1 MAKSPRPRTLAAGFG
16 AFFFIVG
23 FFAWTFSQS
32 VPAPGWYPADITRW
46 VYSTYMI
53 LAAIFLVG
61 LGGLGL
67 SIRKSIAQRIREL
80 DERTDMSGDPISEAL
95 PPPLPDNANTKDTV
109 DRDIDELLES
119 LSEVE
124 EHAQRQAQAMDIA
137 AERATVDNPRIE
149 AQRAKLV
156 RRQKFLGRY
165 LFGPGIVAGLILGI
179 SGFMLPGADGFAQS
193 NFHLNTALILGIG
206 YSWVGIGWYVA
217 ATVYALVSAQEGGRR
232 K

>member
-1 MAKSPRPRTLAAGFG
+1 
-16 AFFFIVG
+16 
-23 FFAWTFSQS
+23 
-32 VPAPGWYPADITRW
+32 
-46 VYSTYMI
+46 
-53 LAAIFLVG
+53 
-61 LGGLGL
+61 
-67 SIRKSIAQRIREL
+67 
-80 DERTDMSGDPISEAL
+80 
-95 PPPLPDNANTKDTV
+95 LPDNANTKDTV